1 MKRTKNTKY
10 VNCKNIYKKILST
23 LTIAIIGLS
32 TTISSGFANTED
44 RGLGEIVVING
55 EQRPDLT
62 SHFDF
67 LRQNTVMMRGLVFAV
82 DSEGNITI
90 PKELEQEV
98 QENIEQKKQIAEERE
113 KTIIKTSTKP
123 SCYRCDVCGLQYCT
137 TTRCSFCGNYK
148 ACGGTGANPGPPHQC
163 P

>member
-1 MKRTKNTKY
+1 MKRTKDTKY
-10 VNCKNIYKKILST
+10 VNCKNIYKKILTT
-23 LTIAIIGLS
+23 LIITIIGLS
-32 TTISSGFANTED
+32 TTISSAFANTED
-44 RGLGEIVVING
+44 RGLKEIVVING

-67 LRQNTVMMRGLVFAV
+67 LRQNTVMIRGLVFAV

-90 PKELEQEV
+90 PKKLEQEV
-98 QENIEQKKQIAEERE
+98 QESIEQKRQITEERE

-123 SCYRCDVCGLQYCT
+123 SCYRCDVCGEKYCT
-137 TTRCSFCGNYK
+137 RTRCSFCGNTK
-148 ACGGTGANPGPPHQC
+148 ECAGTGANPGPPHQC